1 MFVVQIGL
9 KSREICYFALY
20 LYNESRFV
28 HVFLYRSNLRRVVR
42 SARGRMAGEK
52 RSRRESRRERNE
64 VGEGKAKA
72 EMMAE
77 VKEEVEVA
85 GEIKV
90 EEEEGEGEGKAKEK
104 VEGDGEEG
112 QMWTRMGRWSL
123 TPPR

>member
-42 SARGRMAGEK
+42 SVRWRMAGEK
-52 RSRRESRRERNE
+52 RSRRERNE

-77 VKEEVEVA
+77 VKEEVKEEMKEEVEVA

-90 EEEEGEGEGKAKEK
+90 
-104 VEGDGEEG
+104 
-112 QMWTRMGRWSL
+112 
-123 TPPR
+123 